1 MKKIEMYTYINDLK
15 NKKKCETN
23 ILKTI
28 KMWSLVV
35 WKKMGRTGRIRT
47 LKPSLLEI
55 DWGCN
60 FLLGV

>member
-1 MKKIEMYTYINDLK
+1 MR
-15 NKKKCETN
+15 NKDV
-23 ILKTI
+23 LKTI
-28 KMWSLVV
+28 KVWSGFREEN
-35 WKKMGRTGRIRT
+35 GRTGRIRT